1 MPFVNDSDLAKSIRN
16 NEFSKVYYFYG
27 KDISTIELYTKRL
40 VKRLV
45 DENNEFCYH
54 KYDGTKISLSD
65 FYDDC
70 EFLPFGAD
78 RSVVTV
84 NDLNAEDLS
93 ADDLNFL
100 TDTIANLPD
109 TTTVIFY
116 TTGIDICAGKK
127 FPTTKNKKL
136 VDVCSKNGFSCEFP
150 IKTTAEMCKSIT
162 QSCQKQGASISKAA
176 CEHLL
181 QLCLNNSVLVNNEI
195 NKLCSFVNGGEITIE
210 IIDDLVSKQLDTN
223 AFELAKAAVKFN
235 RKKAMVLLNELFE
248 QQLDCI
254 PVLSALSMSFIDLYR
269 ARVAVSSGR
278 TKNDICN
285 DFNYKGREFAVDNSI
300 RDCSNIPI
308 ERIRR
313 CIAILAQTDYELKSA
328 RTDGRLLIEKALIK
342 MMSEENSYDFA

>member
-1 MPFVNDSDLAKSIRN
+1 MPFVSDTDLAKSIRN
-16 NEFSKVYYFYG
+16 NEISNVYYFYG
-27 KDISTIELYTKRL
+27 KDVASIELYTKRL

-54 KYDGTKISLSD
+54 KYDGAKISLSD

-78 RSVVTV
+78 RSIVTV
-84 NDLNAEDLS
+84 NDLNAEELS
-93 ADDLNFL
+93 SSDFDFL
-100 TDTIANLPD
+100 IDTISNLPQ
-109 TTTVIFY
+109 TTTVIIY
-116 TTGIDICAGKK
+116 ITGIDIYSGKK
-127 FPTTKNKKL
+127 FPTKNNKKL
-136 VDVCSKNGFSCEFP
+136 IDLCSKNGYCCEFQ
-150 IKTTAEMCKSIT
+150 IKTTAEMCKQIT
-162 QSCQKQGASISKAA
+162 NSCQKQGASISRAA

-181 QLCLNNSVLVNNEI
+181 QLCLNNSVLVNNELH
-195 NKLCSFVNGGEITIE
+195 KLCSYVNGGEITVE
-210 IIDDLVSKQLDTN
+210 IIDEMVSKQLDTN
-223 AFELAKAAVKFN
+223 AFELAKAAVKFD

-278 TKNDICN
+278 TKTDICN
-285 DFNYKGREFAVDNSI
+285 DFNYKGRGFAVDNSI

-313 CIAILAQTDYELKSA
+313 CISILAQTDYELKSC

-342 MMSEENSYDFA
+342 MMSKENSYDFA